1 MGGSSKQIHNLFP
14 FLKNLF
20 SLSGCDLLTE
30 DVVAK
35 LRELLDCDD
44 VLAVEEVVE
53 DCDHDGSEL
62 FESIQRRT
70 FRMPVSFL

>member
-1 MGGSSKQIHNLFP
+1 MTFSLF
-14 FLKNLF
+14 FESVF
-20 SLSGCDLLTE
+20 LSGCNLWTE

-35 LRELLDCDD
+35 LREILDCDD

-62 FESIQRRT
+62 FESVQRRT
-70 FRMPVSFL
+70 FRMPVGFFEI